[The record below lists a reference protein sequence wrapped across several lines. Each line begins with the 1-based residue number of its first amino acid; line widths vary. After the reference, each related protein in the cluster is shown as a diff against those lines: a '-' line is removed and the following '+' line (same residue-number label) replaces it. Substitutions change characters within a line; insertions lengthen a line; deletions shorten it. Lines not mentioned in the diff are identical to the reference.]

1 MIQFPN
7 PELIQGQTSKKTHS
21 RIIALS
27 AIDSLVHRAC
37 GQAIQNMNIVFD
49 LEETLG
55 LS

>member
-1 MIQFPN
+1 MIQFLN
-7 PELIQGQTSKKTHS
+7 SELIQGQTSKQTHS

-27 AIDSLVHRAC
+27 AVESLEHRASD
-37 GQAIQNMNIVFD
+37 QAIQNMNIIFD